1 MKTVIKVQKRAREL
15 NLFWPLDESMMD
27 VELQRL
33 MFMGIIS
40 RIFKNFFRH
49 WMMVLQFLYFQ
60 KKHYNLHRK

>member
-15 NLFWPLDESMMD
+15 NVFWPLDESMMD

-40 RIFKNFFRH
+40 RIFKNFFHH

-60 KKHYNLHRK
+60 KKHCNLHRK

>member
-40 RIFKNFFRH
+40 RIFKNFFHH
-49 WMMVLQFLYFQ
+49 WMMVLQFIKKK
-60 KKHYNLHRK
+60 KKHCNLHRK